1 MTDELEPTLAQYIA
15 LFRGRGD
22 AYGSWDGGCVREP
35 LTDNTF
41 RQHLFGDTFVGV
53 YPCVY
58 YKGETKCVWGCTDID
73 YHGEVAGNPDEAW
86 MIHDALQA
94 VGVPSWV
101 EKTKRGYHVW
111 VFATELLLAGDMRR
125 MFLAAHQV
133 TGLNPKEVNPKQ
145 EKLANGQLGN
155 YVRLPYPD
163 YGNGVR
169 YMIDREGNK
178 ISLSEFV
185 PEAIATRV
193 TPTKVAEI
201 ADYYQPPK
209 VATITVGAPSHDM
222 AQSAR
227 QLTPLG
233 RAIFRDGP
241 IEGRDRS
248 TTLTHL
254 AHECRKASLNPEDA
268 MSILED
274 ADLRWG
280 KYLIRGE
287 VGRLELEKLLVRAY
301 GHTQSS

>member
-1 MTDELEPTLAQYIA
+1 MDDEILKGFVT

-22 AYGSWDGGCVREP
+22 AYGSWEGGCVRSP
-35 LTDNTF
+35 LTPDHFKN
-41 RQHLFGDTFVGV
+41 HLATGPFIGV
-53 YPCVY
+53 YPCLSHN
-58 YKGETKCVWGCTDID
+58 GQTQCVWGCTDID
-73 YHGEVAGNPDEAW
+73 YDAPEEAW
-86 MIHDALQA
+86 SLHDTFQA

-101 EKTKRGYHVW
+101 EKTKRGYHIW

-169 YMIDREGNK
+169 YMVDRQGNK
-178 ISLSEFV
+178 ISLSDFV

-222 AQSAR
+222 AQAAR

-280 KYLIRGE
+280 KYLMRGE
-287 VGRLELEKLLVRAY
+287 TGRLELEKLLVRAY